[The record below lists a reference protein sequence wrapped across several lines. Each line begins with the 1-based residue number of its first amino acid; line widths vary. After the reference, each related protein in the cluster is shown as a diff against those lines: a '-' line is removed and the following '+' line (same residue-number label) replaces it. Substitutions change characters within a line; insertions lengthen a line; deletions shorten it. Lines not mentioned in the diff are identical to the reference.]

1 MLYRDF
7 MILPTFFAS
16 THPEFRDTI
25 FSRPPNKRGVA
36 VNRQKIYG
44 VTIDTG
50 FSGGIISH
58 TTTITTGGGNI
69 RHHHNA
75 IATEPGFRVQIL
87 IVKCQ
92 NCSQN

>member
-1 MLYRDF
+1 

-50 FSGGIISH
+50 FQVALSATQLLLPPAVVISAIIIMLLPPNLDFVYKS
-58 TTTITTGGGNI
+58 
-69 RHHHNA
+69 
-75 IATEPGFRVQIL
+75 
-87 IVKCQ
+87 
-92 NCSQN
+92 